1 MIDNLADNKYPEVV
15 ADLAA
20 KFTELFQERGI
31 DKAQELGWD
40 AAILVNTELAGQ
52 QAYFPRRHLV
62 SQRDRQI
69 YREFNGTNHAYLAK
83 KHDMTERQIYNIVAR
98 IRQEEFERNQLGLFG

>member
-1 MIDNLADNKYPEVV
+1 MVKDGNKYPEVV

-20 KFTELFQERGI
+20 KFAELFKQHGI
-31 DKAQELGWD
+31 DDAMKLGWD

-69 YREFNGTNHAYLAK
+69 YREFNGDNHSQLAK
-83 KHDMTERQIYNIVAR
+83 KYNMTDRQIYNIVAR
-98 IRQEEFERNQLGLFG
+98 IRREDFERNQLGLFG